1 MATLKCKYCGN
12 ALHPQEGQTMITCG
26 RCDRQTVIFTADEKK
41 KQRLLEDAADLRMR
55 CLFDRAKSK
64 YENVIQEYPKEGEAY
79 WGYVLCNYGVEFQLD
94 SRTGKYLPTLH
105 RISQR
110 SVLQDP
116 YYQKALENA
125 NPLEA
130 EEYTVVALELDR
142 IRKRFLEL
150 SQKEENRYDIFISFK
165 QTDDETR
172 HETVDCSKAEN
183 IYHKLKEM
191 GYRVFFSKIT
201 LADRGGDDYE
211 PIIYTALEA
220 SKVML
225 VIGSRKE
232 YLEAPWVR
240 NEWSRFLDMMQEN
253 SNKKLLPVLINE
265 MDPSE
270 LPDALQ
276 SIQGYNADTTL
287 GMDRLLS
294 RVTQLA
300 PKKVKQESA
309 GVGIKEVSANEK
321 SLLKRAAIESESG
334 NWDKAREYYNKILD
348 VYPESAQA
356 WTGLWLAS
364 DLTRMKTLEQ
374 LEDTYTSLIDEATK
388 NSECMVTL
396 NIHKDIDTVD
406 EDGLSGIVQE
416 YDHEDVQADFY
427 NDLKQYV
434 VPNYY
439 EINDMRKNL
448 PSEMPQYSSS
458 RLYLKGLSSRIDR
471 IFEDENF
478 RRALH
483 FADKEYANELIRIN
497 VKLKGTCGIKF
508 RDILAQEEREEKR
521 LRAALIENYEAGVC
535 EIKSEMEK
543 AEQCRENEYEL
554 ACEDMRSS
562 SASQKA
568 QYILNLLAKI
578 GDYKDAL
585 QKKVA
590 VKAVVAKQNEIGD
603 GKRYLINTILN
614 SDLNAVI
621 DYKNAKQDTMF
632 KERPSIRNII
642 FSLVYVFFMVAPFII
657 LEWPTMIG
665 IVAGYATCYFL
676 WKRDLILP
684 GYIVLVIIQAVSIAF
699 WDISVAAIVGAMY
712 AASYFIK
719 GGLAKKIMS
728 NMQNTINFK
737 HAEKQIQN
745 DERIIENELNEIW
758 QRAFAI
764 DYDGVHLSSALLNE
778 SMGYAD
784 TVLRANNIQTSGNN
798 SRTVDVDKIV
808 QDAMKGDWTHFND
821 IFK

>member
-1 MATLKCKYCGN
+1 MAKFKCKYCGN
-12 ALHPQEGQTMITCG
+12 SLHPQEGQTMITCG
-26 RCDRQTVIFTADEKK
+26 RCDEVTRIFTVDEEK
-41 KQRLLEDAADLRMR
+41 KQRLLEDAADLRIR
-55 CLFDRAKSK
+55 CLFDRAKTK
-64 YENVIQEYPKEGEAY
+64 YENVIQEYPNEGEAY
-79 WGYVLCNYGVEFQLD
+79 WGYVLCSYGVEFQLD

-116 YYQKALENA
+116 YYQKALEKV

-130 EEYTVVALELDR
+130 EDYKRIALELDR

-165 QTDDETR
+165 QTDDGTR
-172 HETVDCSKAEN
+172 RETVDCSKAEN
-183 IYHKLKEM
+183 VYHKLKEM

-201 LADRGGDDYE
+201 LADRGGEDYE

-232 YLEAPWVR
+232 YLEAPWVQ
-240 NEWSRFLDMMQEN
+240 NEWSRFLDMMQSN
-253 SNKKLLPVLINE
+253 PNKKLLPVLIE
-265 MDPSE
+265 ELEPKE

-276 SIQGYNADTTL
+276 NIQGYNIDTAI

-294 RVTQLA
+294 RVTQLI
-300 PKKVKQESA
+300 PKKTVSQSVNVE
-309 GVGIKEVSANEK
+309 IKDVSANES
-321 SLLKRAAIESESG
+321 SLLKRAAIESEAG
-334 NWDKAREYYNKILD
+334 NWKKAREYYNKILD
-348 VYPESAQA
+348 IYPENAHA
-356 WTGLWLAS
+356 WAGLWLAT
-364 DLTRMKTLEQ
+364 DGIQYK
-374 LEDTYTSLIDEATK
+374 SLNALRNSIIGMTENPTK
-388 NSECMVTL
+388 HEL
-396 NIHKDIDTVD
+396 NIHRDSDEID
-406 EDGLSGIVQE
+406 EDGLSGVDPE
-416 YDHEDVQADFY
+416 TDTSDVFDDFY
-427 NDLKQYV
+427 NDLQQYV

-439 EINDMRKNL
+439 KLEDMVKNL
-448 PSEMPQYSSS
+448 PEKLPQYMSARKFLRELQSYSDFIFKNENYKRAFQFATEDYKRELQELRNDIESRWKSKFEEELAQDREEEEKLRAGLIEEYKVIVQKIQEEKKAAETKRETDYGFACHMNSSKKAPIA
-458 RLYLKGLSSRIDR
+458 LA
-471 IFEDENF
+471 IFE
-478 RRALH
+478 
-483 FADKEYANELIRIN
+483 
-497 VKLKGTCGIKF
+497 
-508 RDILAQEEREEKR
+508 R
-521 LRAALIENYEAGVC
+521 LGN
-535 EIKSEMEK
+535 
-543 AEQCRENEYEL
+543 
-554 ACEDMRSS
+554 
-562 SASQKA
+562 
-568 QYILNLLAKI
+568 
-578 GDYKDAL
+578 YKDA
-585 QKKVA
+585 QEHKTA
-590 VKAVVAKQNEIGD
+590 VEAVVAKQNEIGD

-665 IVAGYATCYFL
+665 IVAGYAACYFL

-737 HAEKQIQN
+737 QAEKQIQT

-784 TVLRANNIQTSGNN
+784 TVLRENNIQTPGNN
-798 SRTVDVDKIV
+798 GRPVDVDRIV

>member
-130 EEYTVVALELDR
+130 DEYTVVALELDR

-276 SIQGYNADTTL
+276 SIQGYNVDTTL

-300 PKKVKQESA
+300 PKKAKQESA

-321 SLLKRAAIESESG
+321 SLLKRAAIESGSG
-334 NWDKAREYYNKILD
+334 HWNKAREYYNKILD
-348 VYPESAQA
+348 VYPESAHA

-364 DLTRMKTLEQ
+364 DSIRSQTLEEFQ
-374 LEDTYTSLIDEATK
+374 NDIIGMIENPDTE
-388 NSECMVTL
+388 TL
-396 NIHKDIDTVD
+396 DIHKDIDRVD
-406 EDGLSGIVQE
+406 EDGLSGIAK
-416 YDHEDVQADFY
+416 DNDREDVQADFY
-427 NDLKQYV
+427 KDLKQYV

-448 PSEMPQYSSS
+448 PSEMPQYSSV
-458 RLYLKGLSSRIDR
+458 RKFMKNVKGHIDNA
-471 IFEDENF
+471 FKDENYQ
-478 RRALH
+478 RAVQ
-483 FADKEYANELIRIN
+483 FADDEYRNELQQFKSDLEAKWHSR
-497 VKLKGTCGIKF
+497 F
-508 RDILAQEEREEKR
+508 QEELTKEGETEKK
-521 LRAALIENYEAGVC
+521 LRAELIENYEVGIR
-535 EIKSEMEK
+535 EIKSDMEK
-543 AEQCRENEYEL
+543 AEQSRESEYEL
-554 ACEDMRSS
+554 ACSDMSSS

-568 QYILNLLAKI
+568 QYTLKLLTKI
-578 GDYKDAL
+578 GNYKDAL
-585 QKKVA
+585 QKKAA
-590 VKAVVAKQNEIGD
+590 VKAVVDKQQEINNSNGGNTYILQKTLCD
-603 GKRYLINTILN
+603 NLKDWAAYKEAHEKMLSKNSPTILN
-614 SDLNAVI
+614 YVLLVPYAFLI
-621 DYKNAKQDTMF
+621 WACTIAGGI
-632 KERPSIRNII
+632 PSTLCII
-642 FSLVYVFFMVAPFII
+642 
-657 LEWPTMIG
+657 
-665 IVAGYATCYFL
+665 AGYLLCWYL
-676 WKRDLILP
+676 WKKDSEEEIVCGYIALMVLHVLQAWLFDWKIALILA
-684 GYIVLVIIQAVSIAF
+684 GIYLVSALSE
-699 WDISVAAIVGAMY
+699 
-712 AASYFIK
+712 K
-719 GGLAKKIMS
+719 GFAKLLMS
-728 NMQNTINFK
+728 NRCK
-737 HAEKQIQN
+737 KVVLKKCEDQIRV
-745 DERIIENELNEIW
+745 DEESYRTELNEIW
-758 QRAFAI
+758 QKAFSI
-764 DYDGVHLSSALLNE
+764 DYDGIMLKSALDKE
-778 SMGYAD
+778 SVELAFY
-784 TVLRANNIQTSGNN
+784 TLKKLQN
-798 SRTVDVDKIV
+798 
-808 QDAMKGDWTHFND
+808 
-821 IFK
+821 